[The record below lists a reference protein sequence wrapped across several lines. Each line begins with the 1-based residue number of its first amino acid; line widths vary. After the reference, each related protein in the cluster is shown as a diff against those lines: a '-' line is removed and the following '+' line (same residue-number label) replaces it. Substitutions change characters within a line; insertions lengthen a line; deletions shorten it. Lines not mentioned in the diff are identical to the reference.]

1 MTVKTPDVVNE
12 QNISI
17 PDSNFVICPLTCRF
31 EWRKCRY
38 QISVTEIS
46 MIATFRRFF
55 FYNWM
60 PVFDGKVTTKH
71 WTDFH
76 GEMKR
81 PLMKASNKSQLF
93 LFIFTQQQFKTC
105 DKNFSHRYWN
115 HCGIIVHSRFPQKNS
130 TSVPLKRFYSVT

>member
-105 DKNFSHRYWN
+105 DKKNFAPLLESLWN
-115 HCGIIVHSRFPQKNS
+115 YCTFSFPTKNS